1 MAWRRAPE
9 QLPNK
14 EADLKIYI
22 YIYARTHNENIHIHT
37 VGLTAIINRIA

>member
-1 MAWRRAPE
+1 MEKGAGTAPK
-9 QLPNK
+9 QGSRFK
-14 EADLKIYI
+14 YI